1 MMFHSV
7 PLSLLDI
14 LSEYFDDFILV
25 LVLRLNRILVVPGGN
40 PPPGSF
46 QDDVEIK
53 HLPRLLVDVLS
64 VPAVFGR
71 KHPRRVS
78 PQRDPVFLDRENGL
92 WVVLKPLLCAL
103 K

>member
-1 MMFHSV
+1 MFHSV

-71 KHPRRVS
+71 KHPRHVS
-78 PQRDPVFLDRENGL
+78 PQRDVFLDRENGL